1 MDWQVRLNKA
11 LDYMEE
17 HLTSPCE
24 WSRAAAAANCSTFH
38 FLRMFEVILDISP
51 GEYLRRRRLSQAAI
65 ELATSKE
72 KVIDI
77 ALRFG
82 YESPDAF
89 TKAFRKLF
97 EASPSE
103 VQGGGV
109 SIAHYPRI
117 TFSVVLKGTSAMNY
131 RIETRPAF
139 SLSGLSLR
147 CRNDDGSNFTAIPQ
161 FWDRTMAS
169 PEYQA
174 LCALVP
180 AGSAI
185 GIAGVCTEFAES
197 SPEFLYTIA
206 VETPADRST
215 LPANCTELQIN
226 EATWAIFP
234 CRGPLPGSIQTTW
247 KRIYS
252 EWFPGSGYEQSGAH
266 SLEVYSMGDGSSP
279 DYYSEVW
286 IPVRKA

>member
-1 MDWQVRLNKA
+1 MDWQVRLNNA
-11 LDYMEE
+11 LDYMED
-17 HLTSPCE
+17 HLGTPCE
-24 WSRAAAAANCSTFH
+24 WHKAAAAANCSTFH

-51 GEYLRRRRLSQAAI
+51 GEYLRRRRLSQAAM
-65 ELATSKE
+65 ELATCKDR
-72 KVIDI
+72 VIDV

-97 EASPSE
+97 DKSPSE

-109 SIAHYPRI
+109 SITHYPRI
-117 TFSVVLKGTSAMNY
+117 AFSVVLKGTTAMTY

-139 SLSGLSLR
+139 SLSGISLR

-161 FWDRTMAS
+161 FWDKTMAS

-180 AGSAI
+180 PGSDI
-185 GIAGVCTEFAES
+185 GIAGVCTEFADA

-206 VETPADRST
+206 IETPIDRSK
-215 LPANCTELQIN
+215 LPPNCTDLEVK
-226 EATWAIFP
+226 EATWAIFES
-234 CRGPLPGSIQTTW
+234 RGPLPGSIQATW

-252 EWFPGSGYEQSGAH
+252 EWFPSSGYEQAGMH
-266 SLEVYSMGDGSSP
+266 SLEVYSMDDGSSP

-286 IPVRKA
+286 IPVKKS